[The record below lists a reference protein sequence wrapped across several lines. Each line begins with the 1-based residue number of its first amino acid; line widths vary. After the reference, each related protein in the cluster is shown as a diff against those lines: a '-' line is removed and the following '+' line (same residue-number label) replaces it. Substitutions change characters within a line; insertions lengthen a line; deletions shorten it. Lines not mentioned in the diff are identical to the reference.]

1 MKNNNIY
8 IYMKLTNDSQILLD
22 FIKNCKINNE
32 RFSNKS
38 QNFFKNILRTIYK
51 KYNSYKP
58 IVYHEDADE
67 MMPSRIEKYI
77 ENQIQSYYSIVDL
90 KNRKYKIIFY
100 FENKQTEKKLN
111 IYFFKVYLLLHVL
124 NSYSTNTEISHNV
137 VLQIFM
143 SEHKKYLPKN
153 KIPLD
158 EEHVNSAYTRTCT
171 QSTEI
176 CVFRKEEW
184 FKVLIHELFHNM
196 GLDFACMNH
205 TDADK
210 LIFNLIKLKKNDIRL
225 YESYTE
231 CWANILNT
239 VFLAF
244 FDTKIKKNYDI
255 MLAKIEKMTQNEI
268 CFALFQLKKVLNH
281 YNLKYN
287 EIYKA
292 NNNYKENT
300 HVISYYMIKLIFLY
314 NKNKFIEWN
323 HSHNSYIQFTQT
335 QENIIELC
343 KFIYSL
349 YDQSCFIEDIEEFS
363 KKTSNNQLINKSMR
377 MTVYE
382 MEN

>member
-1 MKNNNIY
+1 MLSLHSFTKLNSKYINIDKKISLTHRTIFYLKQFFNLLKDNNNQDHSYTLKKVDNILLKPTHFISINTINLVKRNSNY
-8 IYMKLTNDSQILLD
+8 LYESTFIVNRIKIVLQMYCDKDEKINIQYMKLIFSWIHIITK
-22 FIKNCKINNE
+22 FVKPNCIRE
-32 RFSNKS
+32 LHIDIYFSNLTKKIT
-38 QNFFKNILRTIYK
+38 NKNLTVDNI
-51 KYNSYKP
+51 NSGY
-58 IVYHEDADE
+58 
-67 MMPSRIEKYI
+67 
-77 ENQIQSYYSIVDL
+77 
-90 KNRKYKIIFY
+90 
-100 FENKQTEKKLN
+100 T
-111 IYFFKVYLLLHVL
+111 
-124 NSYSTNTEISHNV
+124 TGGC
-137 VLQIFM
+137 
-143 SEHKKYLPKN
+143 SEVN
-153 KIPLD
+153 KI
-158 EEHVNSAYTRTCT
+158 V
-171 QSTEI
+171 I
-176 CVFRKEEW
+176 FRKEEW

-255 MLAKIEKMTQNEI
+255 MLTKIEKMTQNEI

-377 MTVYE
+377 MTLYE